1 MNVIIETERLAIE
14 PLQISDKLFILKLLN
29 TEGWLTNIGYRN
41 VNNAEDASMYIQ
53 KILDNTN
60 YFCHVFKLK
69 QTQEPLGIV
78 TFIFRDNQKHP
89 DIGFAMLPEY
99 EKKGYAYE
107 ATKGYLN
114 EIVRKGR
121 FEKILGITSPAN
133 TNSQR
138 LLEKLGLNFQEKS
151 IQENAELLIYS
162 LPLK

>member
-1 MNVIIETERLAIE
+1 
-14 PLQISDKLFILKLLN
+14 
-29 TEGWLTNIGYRN
+29 
-41 VNNAEDASMYIQ
+41 MYIQ